1 MSLDRDPWGERLM
14 RNEPG
19 VSDIEV
25 FFLALADKTRLR
37 ILNLMRNGEVPV
49 NHFATALNVS
59 QPKVSRHLAYL
70 RNAGLVETRRDGKWI
85 YYRIKQPEAPNDRT
99 VLGEI
104 LEWLASYPEMAAD
117 YRRFWGID
125 AAPPRERDIETNIL
139 VETNITNGDRDELE
153 IYLL

>member
-1 MSLDRDPWGERLM
+1 M
-14 RNEPG
+14 RNEHG

-49 NHFATALNVS
+49 NHLTTALNVS

-85 YYRIKQPEAPNDRT
+85 YYGIKQPEAPNDRT

-104 LEWLASYPEMAAD
+104 LEWLASYQEMAAD
-117 YRRFWGID
+117 YRRFWGTD
-125 AAPPRERDIETNIL
+125 AELPPRGAIETNIF
-139 VETNITNGDRDELE
+139 VKTHITNEDHDELE